1 MAAPE
6 RYRVDQLAELAGIS
20 VELLRS
26 YQSRHLLP
34 PPTHEG
40 RVAWYDGRHLERLRR
55 IRDLKAKGW
64 SIKAIA
70 ATLDEPGGG
79 IRGAVDAALSMG
91 GDADDEQFDLAE
103 LAVRT
108 GVPTAVLRSFVGSG
122 LLRPRHLGS
131 TAGAFT
137 QADVHAMRALLSLLG
152 NGVPMEEFM
161 AVANVQLE
169 AVQQVAEGTFELFLK
184 YLREP
189 LLARDLPPRIEAER
203 MAGGLRLL
211 LQSVGTLVTYN
222 FQRTI
227 LEVAQAYLEANGTA
241 AEQAAL
247 AKEVRRHF
255 ELVPLPEGA

>member
-1 MAAPE
+1 MTAPE
-6 RYRVDQLAELAGIS
+6 RYRVDELAALAGIS

-26 YQSRHLLP
+26 YQSRGLLP
-34 PPTHEG
+34 APTHEG
-40 RVAWYDGRHLERLRR
+40 RVAWYDARHLERLRR
-55 IRDLKAKGW
+55 IRDLKADGW
-64 SIKAIA
+64 SIRAIA
-70 ATLDEPGGG
+70 ATLGDGDGRGLRATAEAATDDDE
-79 IRGAVDAALSMG
+79 
-91 GDADDEQFDLAE
+91 EQFDLAE
-103 LAVRT
+103 LASRT
-108 GVPTAVLRSFVGSG
+108 GVPVAVLRSFLGSG
-122 LLRPRHLGS
+122 VLRPRHGRGG
-131 TAGAFT
+131 ADAFT

-161 AVANVQLE
+161 AVADVQLG
-169 AVQQVAEGTFELFLK
+169 AVQEVAEGTFELFLK

-189 LLARDLPPRIEAER
+189 LLARDLPAGIEAER

-227 LEVAQAYLEANGTA
+227 LEVAQGYIEANGTE

>member
-6 RYRVDQLAELAGIS
+6 RYRVDELAELAGIS

-34 PPTHEG
+34 PPSHEG
-40 RVAWYDGRHLERLRR
+40 RVAWYDGQHLDRLRR
-55 IRDLKAKGW
+55 IRDLKARGW

-70 ATLDEPGGG
+70 ATLDDPGGG
-79 IRGAVDAALSMG
+79 IRGAVDAATDG
-91 GDADDEQFDLAE
+91 DDEQFDLNE
-103 LAVRT
+103 LAERT
-108 GVPTAVLRSFVGSG
+108 GVPVAVLRSFVGSG
-122 LLRPRHLGS
+122 LLRPRHVGA
-131 TAGAFT
+131 AGTYT
-137 QADVHAMRALLSLLG
+137 QADVHAMRALLALLG

-189 LLARDLPPRIEAER
+189 LLARGLPPPVEADR

-227 LEVAQAYLEANGTA
+227 LEVAQAYLEANGTP